1 MTRVDTI
8 IQRIVH
14 LIDTDIL
21 KPGQRVLSVRA
32 GGIEYGVSKN
42 TMAEAYDRLVALGY
56 LSARQGSGYYVAQ
69 TKRPSSTERPPHVQ
83 EAVDFVSLLEEQL
96 VQHYAVRVGDGRPP
110 ASWTE
115 RIEPG
120 GSTRYLNAAGGE
132 SEHGYGTPQGFTPLR
147 ERVVVALAERSIK
160 ASLDQIILT
169 HGANHA
175 LDLIARRLLQPGDTA
190 LVDDPGYYPLFAK
203 LRLLKVNIV
212 GIRRL
217 GDGPDLDD
225 LAVKAAT
232 CKPKVF
238 FTQSLAHNPTG
249 GSLSLPIAHRLL
261 QAAESH
267 GFHVVED
274 DPFADMLPASS
285 PRLAALDQLGRVI
298 YVGTFSK
305 TLSASLRVGYIAAEP
320 ALAKTL
326 CDLKMVTITS
336 TSEFV
341 ERIVYSVIAS
351 GQYLRHLRRLK
362 ARVEAATDTAAAR
375 LKEIGI
381 ELPIAPS
388 GGYYLWGY
396 LPPEVDE
403 RDLAKR
409 AAEQSIFIAPGS
421 LFTPEKTMHPPRIRI
436 NVAHA
441 DDVRFLE
448 FMRAY
453 LGRQRLSTS

>member
-1 MTRVDTI
+1 MTRVSSIVERI
-8 IQRIVH
+8 IH
-14 LIDTDIL
+14 LIDSDIL
-21 KPGQRVLSVRA
+21 KPGHRVLSVRA

-56 LSARQGSGYYVAQ
+56 LSAKQGSGYYVAQ
-69 TKRPSSTERPPHVQ
+69 TKRPLATERPPHVI

-115 RIEPG
+115 RIEL
-120 GSTRYLNAAGGE
+120 GSSARHLSPTGE
-132 SEHGYGTPQGFTPLR
+132 SDHGYGTPHGFAPLR
-147 ERVVVALAERSIK
+147 ERVALALAERSIQV
-160 ASLDQIILT
+160 SLEQIILT

-175 LDLIARRLLQPGDTA
+175 LDLIARRLLQPGDTV

-203 LRLLKVNIV
+203 LKLLGVNIV
-212 GIRRL
+212 GVRRL
-217 GDGPDLDD
+217 GDGPDRDD
-225 LAVKAAT
+225 LAAKAAIV
-232 CKPKVF
+232 KPKVF

-249 GSLSLPIAHRLL
+249 SSLSLPVAHRLL
-261 QAAESH
+261 QVAESH
-267 GFHVVED
+267 GFYVVED
-274 DPFADMLPASS
+274 DPFADILPSS
-285 PRLAALDQLGRVI
+285 SARLAALDQLGRVI

-320 ALAKTL
+320 SLAKTL

-341 ERIVYSVIAS
+341 ERVVYSAITG

-362 ARVEAATDTAAAR
+362 ARVATATEAAVAR

-381 ELPIAPS
+381 EFPIAPS
-388 GGYYLWGY
+388 GGYYLWGQ
-396 LPPEVDE
+396 LPPGVDE

-409 AAEQSIFIAPGS
+409 AAEQSIFVAPGS
-421 LFTPEKTMHPPRIRI
+421 LFTPEKTMLCPMMRI
-436 NVAHA
+436 NVAYA
-441 DDVRFLE
+441 NDARFLE
-448 FMRAY
+448 FMREY
-453 LGRQRLSTS
+453 LASQRQSAR

>member
-1 MTRVDTI
+1 MTRVDSVVERI
-8 IQRIVH
+8 IH
-14 LIDTDIL
+14 LIDSDIL
-21 KPGQRVLSVRA
+21 RPGQRVSSVRA

-42 TMAEAYDRLVALGY
+42 TMVEAYDRLVALGY
-56 LSARQGSGYYVAQ
+56 LTARQGSGYYVAQ
-69 TKRPSSTERPPHVQ
+69 TRRPSATERLPHVV

-115 RIEPG
+115 RFEL
-120 GSTRYLNAAGGE
+120 GSSMRHLNTAGGE
-132 SEHGYGTPQGFTPLR
+132 SEHGYGTPQGFAPLR
-147 ERVVVALAERSIK
+147 ERVALALAERSIRT
-160 ASLDQIILT
+160 SLDQIVLT

-203 LRLLKVNIV
+203 LRLLRVNIV
-212 GIRRL
+212 GVRRL

-225 LAVKAAT
+225 LAAKAAAF
-232 CKPKVF
+232 KPKVF
-238 FTQSLAHNPTG
+238 FTQSLAHNPTS
-249 GSLSLPIAHRLL
+249 GSLSLPSAHRLL
-261 QAAESH
+261 QVAESH

-274 DPFADMLPASS
+274 DPFADILPSS
-285 PRLAALDQLGRVI
+285 SARLAALDQLRRVI

-320 ALAKTL
+320 SLAKTL
-326 CDLKMVTITS
+326 RDLKMVTITS

-362 ARVEAATDTAAAR
+362 ARVATATETAVTR

-381 ELPIAPS
+381 EVPIAPS
-388 GGYYLWGY
+388 GGYYLWGQ
-396 LPPEVDE
+396 LPPGVDD
-403 RDLAKR
+403 RDLVKK
-409 AAEQSIFIAPGS
+409 AAEQSIFIAAGS
-421 LFTPEKTMHPPRIRI
+421 LFTPEKTMLSPMMRI
-436 NVAHA
+436 NIAYA
-441 DDVRFLE
+441 DDTRFLE
-448 FMRAY
+448 FMKQY
-453 LGRQRLSTS
+453 LTNRP